1 MFFDAV
7 FFNIVWQELLEHDT
21 MGPQTSEMPAVD
33 EAFDRQ
39 AILDVESHATRRC
52 VDSELIARL

>member
-1 MFFDAV
+1 
-7 FFNIVWQELLEHDT
+7 

>member
-7 FFNIVWQELLEHDT
+7 FFNIVWQELLEH
-21 MGPQTSEMPAVD
+21 EMPAVD